1 MGSEACYLAVKTE
14 RLNSVPNNINPITK
28 VHKMFRLIKNLA
40 ANCAW
45 FVSCIWPFCGK
56 ELKFFFLIPQFVIT
70 QIGCKESQGHS
81 KMNYFLL
88 VTSYVANYFLFYLL
102 HPLSCLEDSNIQRWI
117 HFINKGVDSSK
128 LMTRW

>member
-14 RLNSVPNNINPITK
+14 RFDSIPNNINPITK

-45 FVSCIWPFCGK
+45 FVSCVWPFCGN
-56 ELKFFFLIPQFVIT
+56 ELNFFFIPQFLIT
-70 QIGCKESQGHS
+70 QIGCKDESRTL
-81 KMNYFLL
+81 KNE
-88 VTSYVANYFLFYLL
+88 LFFAGYIIRNKLFPVLL